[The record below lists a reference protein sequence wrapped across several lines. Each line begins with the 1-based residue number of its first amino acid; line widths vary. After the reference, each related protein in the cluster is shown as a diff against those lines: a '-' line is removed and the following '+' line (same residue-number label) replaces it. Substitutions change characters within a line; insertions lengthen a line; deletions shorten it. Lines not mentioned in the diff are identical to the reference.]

1 MNDEQMQPLLEVWLR
16 DRDAAPRDVNGGI
29 ARVVARVPQTRQR
42 GRWWPLPVFGRKAQ
56 TPTATDTAEY
66 QPMPMPTTNGHAPTV
81 IGRTQTMFSPVKA
94 ITAGALVFA
103 IGGALL
109 IAQPFDQQ
117 GGSLPGAA
125 TDADAVRVTTTVD
138 CDFSTSTCSY
148 TASDPRVEGTGSNGL
163 SGFVK
168 VGINSVVSWTDA
180 TIEGPEGDWTGH
192 QYIFEDGT
200 GEVDV
205 DMMLVGEGAYE
216 GLAYIASDIDSEVAS
231 GVIYQGDLPPVGPLP
246 STADE

>member
-1 MNDEQMQPLLEVWLR
+1 MRKMW
-16 DRDAAPRDVNGGI
+16 AAAAAIVVCLALGGT
-29 ARVVARVPQTRQR
+29 AAM
-42 GRWWPLPVFGRKAQ
+42 AQ
-56 TPTATDTAEY
+56 TA
-66 QPMPMPTTNGHAPTV
+66 
-81 IGRTQTMFSPVKA
+81 S
-94 ITAGALVFA
+94 
-103 IGGALL
+103 
-109 IAQPFDQQ
+109 
-117 GGSLPGAA
+117 
-125 TDADAVRVTTTVD
+125 DAVRVTTTVD
-138 CDFSTSTCSY
+138 CDFADSTCSY

-200 GEVDV
+200 GAHDV

-216 GLAYIASDIDSEVAS
+216 GWVYIAFGIDSEVAS
-231 GVIYQGDLPPVGPLP
+231 GVIYEGDLPPVGPLP